1 MAAAALAAVIAL
13 GFVFAANQGNEA
25 TESVTESRVSQVEK
39 DAWDSRVDFL
49 TQQYH
54 MRQASQPTVN
64 IEKYRLEMAGLI
76 GAITPSTSPEAYKAL
91 QQQAGK
97 AQVNPRILV
106 TIPAPVFSPE
116 LARLQAVNT
125 ARLQAMWSQ
134 RYQDLIDRF
143 ESQMVPSG
151 HEAFNPS
158 ILVTIPAPVF
168 SPELARLQA
177 VNTARLQAM
186 WSQRYQDLIDRFEG
200 QQLRAT
206 WPQGFEDLMDTYN
219 ARIAAAKVADEAPR
233 VPREKRS

>member
-1 MAAAALAAVIAL
+1 LAAAALAAVIAL

-25 TESVTESRVSQVEK
+25 TESATVSRVSQAEK
-39 DAWDSRVDFL
+39 NAWHSRVDFL

-64 IEKYRLEMAGLI
+64 IEKYRLEKAGLI

-97 AQVNPRILV
+97 AQINPRILV
-106 TIPAPVFSPE
+106 TV
-116 LARLQAVNT
+116 
-125 ARLQAMWSQ
+125 
-134 RYQDLIDRF
+134 
-143 ESQMVPSG
+143 
-151 HEAFNPS
+151 
-158 ILVTIPAPVF
+158 PAPVF

-200 QQLRAT
+200 LMVPNGHETFSPEAARISVPVLNLESRFDIMNEVPTHAN